1 MPIYEYRCNGCNRRV
16 QIFFRSFAAAEHPVC
31 PHCQSTD
38 LGRVPS
44 RVARIQ
50 SDSSREEFFTDP
62 SNFAS
67 LDYENPRAVAE
78 WARRM
83 GDAAGIDMGDEYDEI
98 LDQME
103 QGEGLGE
110 AGGDEASAFGHSHD
124 DLGLDDL

>member
-1 MPIYEYRCNGCNRRV
+1 LPIYEYRCNGCNRRV
-16 QIFFRSFAAAEHPVC
+16 QIFFRSFAAAEHPTC

-50 SDSSREEFFTDP
+50 SDSAREEFFTDP

-83 GDAAGIDMGDEYDEI
+83 GDAAGIEMGDDYDQI

-103 QGEGLGE
+103 QGEGLGDL
-110 AGGDEASAFGHSHD
+110 GGDEAGAFGHSHD